1 MVGHK
6 GRREFIERHRDGSIR
21 ARGQV
26 EGTVA
31 VGYWEWYRRDGTR
44 LRSGYFDDGRQVGE
58 WTTYD
63 RDGEVYKVTDM
74 QSGDTK
80 QPRTRVSLK

>member
-1 MVGHK
+1 VDLTRG
-6 GRREFIERHRDGSIR
+6 EFIERHGDGSIR

-26 EGTVA
+26 EGTIA
-31 VGYWEWYRRDGTR
+31 VGYREWYRRDGTR

-63 RDGEVYKVTDM
+63 RDGDVYKVIDM
-74 QSGDTK
+74 KSGDPK
-80 QPRTRVSLK
+80 QPRTRITHK